1 MSALNKVDRP
11 EPILHDQQ
19 LTIGSGARTTFGTG
33 SIKGLPE
40 AVRSLGGSRVFL
52 VTDNGLVASG
62 LSAMVVRLLNDAGI
76 DVAVFSDLR
85 PNPAAE
91 DIAAGGLALRK
102 FGEGIVVGLGGGTS
116 LDGAKGIS
124 LAAANDVPIRDLD
137 YRNEIAH
144 PGQPV
149 IAIPT
154 TAGTGSETNS
164 YGVIEDNATHRK
176 FYIGNASVAPRVVIL
191 DPALTTGLPPGATA
205 ATGVDAL
212 THALESLMAKHRNPL
227 SHILDLQVVTTV
239 HRWLPVAVANGA
251 EIEARA
257 QMLLAAHL
265 AGLAFANT
273 GLGLAHALAHT
284 LSALVGTPHGVALAV
299 VLPSVIEFNAPARGA
314 ELAEVGAA
322 LGASKQEAGERGA
335 RIVSVSVRGL
345 LSQLGMPTTLGAV
358 GLTPA
363 MVDSLVFGAMADV
376 VLRNNPIQPTQ
387 AQLGL
392 LVESLL

>member
-1 MSALNKVDRP
+1 MNSCERGDRLNVT
-11 EPILHDQQ
+11 LHTQQ
-19 LTIGSGARTTFGTG
+19 LAIGSGARTTFGTG
-33 SIKGLPE
+33 SIAGLPE
-40 AVRSLGGSRVFL
+40 TITSLGANRAFL
-52 VTDNGLVASG
+52 VTDRGLVASG
-62 LSAMVVRLLNDAGI
+62 LVGTITALLNGAGI
-76 DVAVFSDLR
+76 EVAVFSDLR

-102 FGEGIVVGLGGGTS
+102 FGQGVVIGLGGGTS

-144 PGQPV
+144 PGQAV

-164 YGVIEDNATHRK
+164 YGVIEDHATHRK
-176 FYIGNASVAPRVVIL
+176 FYVGNPSVAPKVVIL

-212 THALESLMAKHRNPL
+212 THALESLMAKNRNPM
-227 SHILDLQVVTTV
+227 SHALDIQVVATV
-239 HRWLPVAVANGA
+239 HDWLPVAVANGA
-251 EIEARA
+251 DVEARA

-284 LSALVGTPHGVALAV
+284 LSALAGAAHGVALAV

-314 ELAEVGAA
+314 ELAEVAAA
-322 LGASKQEAGERGA
+322 LGASRQEIDAQVGVPAA
-335 RIVSVSVRGL
+335 RAVRGL
-345 LSQLGMPTTLGAV
+345 LRQLGMPATLGAV
-358 GLTPA
+358 GFTEA
-363 MVDSLVFGAMADV
+363 MVDSLLRGALEDV

-387 AQLGL
+387 AELTL